1 MAENL
6 LKWIPDLTDEE
17 REAVAGAAG
26 TGPSGLLYPRYRYY
40 RDAARDPVC
49 LGLLDRQAVI
59 CRLRK
64 WPFWPQAREALRKLE
79 RDR

>member
-17 REAVAGAAG
+17 LEAVAGAAG
-26 TGPSGLLYPRYRYY
+26 TGPSGLLPEYHYY
-40 RDAARDPVC
+40 RDAAHNPVR